1 MLGME
6 YRNDFSQ
13 YLSRDYAYPDGR
25 IDSASSVKES
35 YARNTASVYLADE
48 YRFHDR
54 WSLNVGVRY
63 DKASDLDGNWSPR
76 VALIYQPDFRTT
88 LKASYSE
95 AFRMPNADDRSFY
108 GDGARPEYVA
118 AKEFVVQHNLDRR
131 MRVTGTVVRISAQ
144 QADGRRQR
152 QRRLCGGGQQPG
164 PGWRTGVRGALGQ
177 RRAWEDQR
185 GLAKLARY
193 QRAGCHQ
200 LPQSARQVPAHLA
213 LAG

>member
-1 MLGME
+1 MP
-6 YRNDFSQ
+6 
-13 YLSRDYAYPDGR
+13 YPDGR
-25 IDSASSVKES
+25 IDSEQCQGKLR
-35 YARNTASVYLADE
+35 RNTTSVYVADE

-63 DKASDLDGNWSPR
+63 DEGQRPGRQLEPR

-131 MRVTGTVVRISAQ
+131 MRVTGTVTNIGAASRWSTSA
-144 QADGRRQR
+144 ATPTMRRWAAAW
-152 QRRLCGGGQQPG
+152 PG
-164 PGWRTGVRGALGQ
+164 VAN
-177 RRAWEDQR
+177 
-185 GLAKLARY
+185 
-193 QRAGCHQ
+193 
-200 LPQSARQVPAHLA
+200 
-213 LAG
+213 

>member
-1 MLGME
+1 MSIRTG
-6 YRNDFSQ
+6 
-13 YLSRDYAYPDGR
+13 G
-25 IDSASSVKES
+25 DSSSSVKES
-35 YARNTASVYLADE
+35 FPRNTASVYLADE

-54 WSLNVGVRY
+54 WSLNLGARY
-63 DKASDLDGNWSPR
+63 DKASDLEGNWSPR

-95 AFRMPNADDRSFY
+95 AFRMPNADDRSFF

-131 MRVTGTVVRISAQ
+131 MRAHRYRLRISAQ

-164 PGWRTGVRGALGQ
+164 PGEANWSSRHAGTTACVGRPAQPGKTRAIPAGWMPSTPPICSASSSSPRPCRVTGCGPVLKRNTWVRA
-177 RRAWEDQR
+177 
-185 GLAKLARY
+185 
-193 QRAGCHQ
+193 
-200 LPQSARQVPAHLA
+200 
-213 LAG
+213 